1 MLQFIRRRTVV
12 VMSNHLTVCAGE
24 HNGSLV
30 FVPLSYVKESLTR
43 LSLMVE
49 LRREKSWETLL
60 EKHGVETVRSVFSSA
75 IESAW
80 YDIDEDSEEDVPDNF
95 WPDVEAIL
103 DSEAWQYSISMLDD
117 SEAIGLVLP
126 DEVMHLAVFPATSVM
141 TEHDPCRWSIEDR
154 SKVTQILETAG
165 FVVVDGSG
173 YFADYLNL
181 FRQV

>member
-1 MLQFIRRRTVV
+1 MLQFIRRRTVIF
-12 VMSNHLTVCAGE
+12 MPDHLTVCAGE
-24 HNGSLV
+24 HNGSLL

-60 EKHGVETVRSVFSSA
+60 GKHGVETVRSVFSSV

-80 YDIDEDSEEDVPDNF
+80 YDIDEDSEEDVHDDF
-95 WPDVEAIL
+95 WPDIKAVL
-103 DSEAWQYSISMLDD
+103 DSEEWQYSVSMLDD

-126 DEVMHLAVFPATSVM
+126 NEVMHLAVFPAISVM
-141 TEHDPCRWSIEDR
+141 TGYDPCRWNVEDR
-154 SKVTQILETAG
+154 QKVTQILETAG

-173 YFADYLNL
+173 YFADYLDL
-181 FRQV
+181 FRQT